1 MSFNFNEQLEQD
13 AKQYNVQR
21 SEYFKFQE
29 GDNNIR
35 VLSPSAVL
43 ARHQLGVKQ
52 SAICYG
58 KDEGCPYHGEN
69 EIEIRV
75 KWWMWIHDLRDNKV
89 KIAEMPYTI
98 VKALGQ
104 FQQSEEYGFQDLP
117 IPYIINITAEK
128 AGTKEVKYTIL
139 PARQNSSIPAD
150 IERDYLNKKPIDDI
164 VEAVK
169 NKAKEQG

>member
-1 MSFNFNEQLEQD
+1 MNFNFNTQLEQD
-13 AKQYNVQR
+13 SKEYNVQR

-35 VLSPSAVL
+35 VLSPSVVL
-43 ARHQLGVKQ
+43 ARHQLGIKQ
-52 SAICYG
+52 ASICYG
-58 KDEGCPYHGEN
+58 KDEGCIYHGDNDKELR
-69 EIEIRV
+69 I
-75 KWWMWIHDLRDNKV
+75 KWWMWIHDLKDDKV

-104 FQQSEEYGFQDLP
+104 FQQSEEYGFTDLP
-117 IPYIINITAEK
+117 VPYIINIKAEN

-139 PARQNSSIPAD
+139 PARQNSEVSAKVS
-150 IERDYLNKKPIDDI
+150 EEYLNKKPIEDV

-169 NKAKEQG
+169 NKAKNN